1 MKEPKAEVFMRF
13 VWIFL
18 TLLVFLRVVLV
29 SRPNYQNKTIQV
41 TGIVN
46 KDPKFYGTKQ
56 LIMVNSFSFLT
67 SRENNISFGDKIT
80 VRGVVEGTKITNPQ
94 VLTVRQ
100 QSNAINRLRQ
110 LLLTVYAKTLPP
122 HDAGLVA
129 GMVLGSKSLMPQSI
143 WEKVINSGTAHVVVA
158 SGTNVTLLAGALM
171 APLFYVTKRPKA
183 VLLVIIAIWFYAL
196 LCSLEAPIVRASLMS
211 TIVFL
216 GIVVGRKVNVL
227 RIFLLSFL
235 FMLLLKPFWF
245 YDLGFW
251 LSYLATL
258 AILLFSTKIRSYLMF
273 LPTFVRDNLATTLS
287 AQIGVTPILVFI
299 FHKLNVLSPIINAL
313 ILPVVPTITVLGA
326 FGGLLGLIN
335 LKLGEIVLY
344 LVIPFTR
351 WFLLWV

>member
-1 MKEPKAEVFMRF
+1 MPFF
-13 VWIFL
+13 VLIL
-18 TLLVFLRVVLV
+18 ITVVRVVMV
-29 SRPNYQNKTIQV
+29 GHPNYQNKTVQV

-46 KDPKFYGTKQ
+46 KDPQFYGVKQ
-56 LIMVNSFSFLT
+56 LITVNGFSFLI
-67 SRENNISFGDKIT
+67 SRENQIAYGDKIT
-80 VRGVVEGTKITNPQ
+80 VKGKVDGTKITNPQ
-94 VLTVRQ
+94 ILKV
-100 QSNAINRLRQ
+100 INQETIISRLRRAM
-110 LLLTVYAKTLPP
+110 LSVFAKSLPP
-122 HDAGLVA
+122 DDAGLVA
-129 GMVLGSKSLMPQSI
+129 GMALGSKGLISKHL
-143 WEKVINSGTAHVVVA
+143 WDRVINSGTAHVIVA

-216 GIVVGRKVNVL
+216 GVTVGRKVNTL
-227 RIFLLSFL
+227 RIFLLSFVI
-235 FMLLLKPFWF
+235 MLLVKPVWF

-258 AILLFSTKIRSYLMF
+258 SILLFNTKISQALRF
-273 LPTFVRDNLATTLS
+273 LPAFVRDNLATTLS
-287 AQIGVTPILVFI
+287 AQIGVTPILVVI
-299 FHKLNVLSPIINAL
+299 FHKLNVLSPIINAI

-335 LKLGEIVLY
+335 FKLGEVVLY